1 MFVANTHPATRRHYS
16 NSMKLLRVALPVPV
30 YREFDYLAPAAGAE
44 SLGRCVRVK
53 LGPRRLLGVVVATPE
68 ESAVPRETLLSIE
81 GYADDLPQV
90 PPDVLALAR
99 FAADY
104 YQYPLGLTLQHAVPP
119 RGRQSAP
126 IRAEQPA
133 AYRLT
138 EAGTAGIRSLPA
150 RARRQLELAAALQG
164 RQSVPRAELLAGAP
178 YCRTLLGQWRASGWI
193 EAVPAIPDPKRDG
206 TVMLPDLN
214 TGQTAA
220 VQAIVATAGSFQPFL
235 LHGVTASG
243 KTEVYLSAAAAAIA
257 NGQQVLMLVP
267 EINLTPQLADRIRR
281 ALPFARIV
289 ELHSN
294 LADAQR
300 LVAWREAAEGTAQFV
315 LGTRL
320 AVFAPLPRLGL
331 IVVDEEH
338 DMSYKQQDGLR
349 YVARDL
355 AVYRARLRNA
365 PVVLGSATPA
375 LETLWQ
381 TRGGRYRLLSLRD
394 RAIAGTPPSVRLAPQ
409 RDKQTV
415 GGIAAALRA
424 AIEARLARGEQ
435 SLLFINRRGY
445 APSLLCVACAW
456 AAHCHRC
463 SARLVVHLEEK
474 CLRCHH
480 CGYEEPIARA
490 CPTCGNQDLLP
501 LGFGTQRLEA
511 VLRELFPTARI
522 ARIDA
527 DSTRQKGSWT
537 ALLGAILGRELDIL
551 VGTQMMVKGHDF
563 PGLTLVGVL
572 GADNALYS
580 ADFRATERLF
590 AQLTQVAGRAGR
602 ADLPGEVI
610 IQTDFPEHPLYQ
622 SLLRHDYHAH
632 AEAVLAER
640 RQLELPPYTR
650 LALLRA
656 EAAQRT
662 AIEHFL
668 AAAHVQ
674 GREFAAGFAGVQ
686 IFPPVAARMARRAGF
701 ERAHIL
707 VQSATMKPLQG
718 FLGAWRAWLTD
729 HAPRNVRWSIDV
741 DPQELD

>member
-1 MFVANTHPATRRHYS
+1 
-16 NSMKLLRVALPVPV
+16 MKLLRVALPVPLF
-30 YREFDYLAPAAGAE
+30 REFDYLAPDVSAE

-53 LGPRRLLGVVVATPE
+53 FGPRRLLGVVVAVPA
-68 ESAVPRETLLSIE
+68 ESAVPSGTLLDIE
-81 GYADDLPQV
+81 SYADDLPRV
-90 PPDVLALAR
+90 PSDVLALAR

-104 YQYPLGLTLQHAVPP
+104 YQYPLGLALQHAVPP
-119 RGRQSAP
+119 RGRQGGP
-126 IRAEQPA
+126 IRAQPPGS
-133 AYRLT
+133 YRLT
-138 EAGTAGIRSLPA
+138 EAGIEGIRSLPR
-150 RARRQLELAAALQG
+150 RASRQIDLAAVFDA
-164 RQSVPRAELLAGAP
+164 RESVPRAELLAGAP
-178 YCRTLLGQWRASGWI
+178 NRGSLLARWLACGWI
-193 EAVPAIPDPKRDG
+193 EGMPADANSPRDG
-206 TVMLPDLN
+206 TVILPELN
-214 TGQTAA
+214 SGQSSA
-220 VQAIVATAGSFQPFL
+220 VMTIVAAAGSFQTFL

-267 EINLTPQLADRIRR
+267 EINLTPQLADRVRR
-281 ALPFARIV
+281 ALPLARIV

-300 LVAWREAAEGTAQFV
+300 LTAWRDAADGTAHFI

-349 YVARDL
+349 YIARDL
-355 AVYRARLRNA
+355 AVYRARLCGV

-381 TRGGRYRLLSLRD
+381 VRSGRYRLLALRE
-394 RAIAGTPPSVRLAPQ
+394 RAIAGAPPAIRLVPQ

-415 GGIAAALRA
+415 GGIAAAMRR
-424 AIEARLARGEQ
+424 AIEGRLARGEQ

-445 APSLLCVACAW
+445 APSLLCSACAW

-463 SARLVVHLEEK
+463 SARLVVHLEEN

-480 CGYEEPIARA
+480 CGHEEPVAKA
-490 CPTCGNQDLLP
+490 CPQCGNQDLLP

-511 VLRELFPTARI
+511 VLRELFPAARI

-527 DSTRQKGSWT
+527 DSTRRKGSWT
-537 ALLGAILGRELDIL
+537 ALLGAILAREFDIL
-551 VGTQMMVKGHDF
+551 VGTQMIVKGHDF

-610 IQTDFPEHPLYQ
+610 IQTDFPGHPLYE
-622 SLLRHDYHAH
+622 SLLRHDYDAH
-632 AEAVLAER
+632 AEALLAER
-640 RQLELPPYTR
+640 RQLDLPPVTR

-656 EAAQRT
+656 EAAKRT
-662 AIEHFL
+662 AIDRFL
-668 AAAHVQ
+668 AAAQVH
-674 GREFAAGFAGVQ
+674 GAKLAPDFPGVRV
-686 IFPPVAARMARRAGF
+686 FPPVAARMARRAGF
-701 ERAHIL
+701 ERAHVL
-707 VQSATMKPLQG
+707 VQSATTKPLQG
-718 FLGAWRAWLTD
+718 FLGAWRDWLTT
-729 HAPRNVRWSIDV
+729 HAPRSVRWSVDV
-741 DPQELD
+741 DPQEID